1 MSLHQGA
8 IIMRTSLNS
17 PLSRRRLLS
26 LGAATATAAIL
37 AACGSSS
44 SSGAN
49 GGATTAPATSAP
61 AGTAAPV
68 ALAAAA
74 MTTGTTT
81 GAVGATSAPAA
92 RTGPTAPDL
101 RLGYQPPYIGVAVMQ
116 QQKLLDDAF
125 KGEKINIAYQRLLS
139 PTPIYEALAGGS
151 LDFGMGGP
159 PIAALANGQPFQI
172 LAVIERSPKTHALL
186 VSPDS
191 PIKTVA
197 DLKGKKIGS
206 ALGKAYAF
214 PIRALQKAGLT
225 DTDVQ
230 WLTIENNEGRS
241 ALLSGGL
248 DAWATWDP
256 FYASVEADKQVRKL
270 VDGDPWYPNFVT
282 LFTRADY
289 ASKYPDT
296 VIRFMRAY
304 NRALAY
310 VRDNHADAVSIF
322 AKENML
328 KPEVAQ
334 LTVSRRNYQFA
345 APGDDFLAD
354 VTDQGK
360 LFARLGVTKSEP
372 DWTKAINTTLAVA
385 ALSGA

>member
-1 MSLHQGA
+1 MGA
-8 IIMRTSLNS
+8 FLDSS
-17 PLSRRRLLS
+17 LSRRRLLG
-26 LGAATATAAIL
+26 LGGAAAAAAIL
-37 AACGSSS
+37 AACGSSGS
-44 SSGAN
+44 S
-49 GGATTAPATSAP
+49 GATTAPATAVP
-61 AGTAAPV
+61 AGTAAP
-68 ALAAAA
+68 AASVPSTSSTPSAG
-74 MTTGTTT
+74 TTGTTN
-81 GAVGATSAPAA
+81 GATGVPSV
-92 RTGPTAPDL
+92 RTGPTASDL

-125 KGEKINIAYQRLLS
+125 KGEKINLAYQRLLS

-151 LDFGMGGP
+151 LDLGMGGP

-172 LAVIERSPKTHALL
+172 LAVIEHSPKTHALL
-186 VSPDS
+186 VNPDS
-191 PIKTVA
+191 PVKTVA

-214 PIRALQKAGLT
+214 PIRALQQAALT

-282 LFTRADY
+282 LFGRTDY
-289 ASKYPDT
+289 VNKYPDT
-296 VIRFMRAY
+296 VIRFMQTY
-304 NRALAY
+304 SRALAY
-310 VRDNHADAVSIF
+310 VRDHHADAVSIF

-328 KPEVAQ
+328 ASNVAE

-345 APGDDFLAD
+345 PPGDDFLAD

-360 LFARLGVTKSEP
+360 LFARLGVTKTEP
-372 DWTKAINTTLAVA
+372 DWTKAINTTLAKA
-385 ALSGA
+385 ALAGM

>member
-1 MSLHQGA
+1 MGA
-8 IIMRTSLNS
+8 FLDSS
-17 PLSRRRLLS
+17 LSRRRLLGLWRRCCRRCDS
-26 LGAATATAAIL
+26 CRLWFSGFIRRDDGSGNRRSRRHGGPCRIGPFDIL
-37 AACGSSS
+37 NAFCGD
-44 SSGAN
+44 N
-49 GGATTAPATSAP
+49 GHHERRDRCRRAF
-61 AGTAAPV
+61 
-68 ALAAAA
+68 ALAQ
-74 MTTGTTT
+74 
-81 GAVGATSAPAA
+81 P
-92 RTGPTAPDL
+92 RPDL

-125 KGEKINIAYQRLLS
+125 KGEKINLAYQRLLS

-151 LDFGMGGP
+151 LDLGMGGP

-186 VSPDS
+186 VNPDS
-191 PIKTVA
+191 PVKTVA

-214 PIRALQKAGLT
+214 PIRALQQAALT

-282 LFTRADY
+282 LFGRTDY
-289 ASKYPDT
+289 VNKYPDT
-296 VIRFMRAY
+296 VIRFMQTY

-310 VRDNHADAVSIF
+310 VRDHHADAVSIF

-328 KPEVAQ
+328 TSKVAE

-345 APGDDFLAD
+345 PPGDDFLAD

-360 LFARLGVTKSEP
+360 LFARLGVTKTEP
-372 DWTKAINTTLAVA
+372 DWTKAINTTLAKA
-385 ALSGA
+385 ALAGM